1 MMKEK
6 ILIFYREKIVVYTLT
21 TFASGGREFRDVLCS
36 HFIKVLKEIE
46 TINGAEKI
54 GPGANEVSVYEKFSE
69 HNHSVIIV

>member
-21 TFASGGREFRDVLCS
+21 AFASGREFRDVLCS

>member
-1 MMKEK
+1 MIYSEK
-6 ILIFYREKIVVYTLT
+6 KLVYTLT
-21 TFASGGREFRDVLCS
+21 AFASGREFRDVLCS
-36 HFIKVLKEIE
+36 HFIKVFEECE